1 MVAQASF
8 FRELTGPGLPRRLPQ
23 AHEVPAVMCFREVVR
38 HPAGGWTIAE
48 PIDATQSA
56 ARIYAGNW
64 STYAGALAAMEG
76 HG

>member
-8 FRELTGPGLPRRLPQ
+8 FRQLTGPGLPCRLPT
-23 AHEVPAVMCFREVVR
+23 ADEVPAAMCAREVVR
-38 HPAGGWTIAE
+38 HPSGGWTIAQ

-64 STYAGALAAMEG
+64 SSYAAALAAMEG

>member
-8 FRELTGPGLPRRLPQ
+8 FRAITGRGLPRRLPT
-23 AHEVPAVMCFREVVR
+23 ADEVPAAMCFRAVVR

-48 PIDATQSA
+48 PVDATQSA

-64 STYAGALAAMEG
+64 PSYAAALAAMEG
-76 HG
+76 HA

>member
-8 FRELTGPGLPRRLPQ
+8 FRELTGPGLPRRLPG
-23 AHEVPAVMCFREVVR
+23 AADVPAQICFREVVQ

-56 ARIYAGNW
+56 ARIYRGNW
-64 STYAGALAAMEG
+64 SDYRAAAAALNL
-76 HG
+76 

>member
-1 MVAQASF
+1 MVARASF
-8 FRELTGPGLPRRLPQ
+8 FRQLTGPGLPCRLPT
-23 AHEVPAVMCFREVVR
+23 ADEVPAAMCAREVVR
-38 HPAGGWTIAE
+38 HPSGGWTIAQ

-64 STYAGALAAMEG
+64 SSYAAALAAMEG

>member
-8 FRELTGPGLPRRLPQ
+8 FRQLTGPGLPCRLPT
-23 AHEVPAVMCFREVVR
+23 ADEVPVMMCAREVVR
-38 HPAGGWTIAE
+38 HPSGGWTIAV
-48 PIDATQSA
+48 PVDATTSA

-64 STYAGALAAMEG
+64 SSKAAALAAMEG